1 GRRRAR
7 DREGARDGDVPRDQL
22 AARPSRP
29 DRRARTRRARGGP
42 QARDRLRRSRAVGAR
57 LPGARR
63 RPGPACVADGERR
76 RQHAHLETGR
86 AAEEEAPVIR
96 AVVFDLWDTL
106 VEFPV
111 READVLKSRLAELA
125 AVDPEEFE
133 RRWRD
138 GYRASQTGPLAD
150 SYRALGVPDEH
161 VAEHV
166 AARHAFTR
174 TALRLRRGARETLAA
189 FRARGIKL
197 RLITVCS
204 EDVPAI
210 WPETELAGLF
220 DAETFSSTCGLIK
233 PDPEIYLTTLA
244 ALGGVEPRDALFV
257 G

>member
-1 GRRRAR
+1 M
-7 DREGARDGDVPRDQL
+7 
-22 AARPSRP
+22 
-29 DRRARTRRARGGP
+29 T
-42 QARDRLRRSRAVGAR
+42 
-57 LPGARR
+57 
-63 RPGPACVADGERR
+63 
-76 RQHAHLETGR
+76 
-86 AAEEEAPVIR
+86 R

-111 READVLKSRLAELA
+111 READVLKSRLAALA

-150 SYRALGVPDEH
+150 SYRALGIPPEH

-166 AARHAFTR
+166 EARHAFTR
-174 TALRLRRGARETLAA
+174 SALRLRRGARETLAA
-189 FRARGIKL
+189 LRERGVKL
-197 RLITVCS
+197 GLITVCS

-233 PDPEIYLTTLA
+233 PDPEIYLTTLD
-244 ALGGVEPRDALFV
+244 ALGVEPRDALFV
-257 G
+257 GDGANDELGGAERVGMTPVLFTPGGREPYWAEVRGWRGLRVSSLPEVLELC

>member
-1 GRRRAR
+1 MT
-7 DREGARDGDVPRDQL
+7 GA
-22 AARPSRP
+22 
-29 DRRARTRRARGGP
+29 
-42 QARDRLRRSRAVGAR
+42 
-57 LPGARR
+57 
-63 RPGPACVADGERR
+63 
-76 RQHAHLETGR
+76 
-86 AAEEEAPVIR
+86 VI
-96 AVVFDLWDTL
+96 FDLWDTL

-111 READVLKSRLAELA
+111 READLLKSRLAALA

-189 FRARGIKL
+189 LRERGVKL
-197 RLITVCS
+197 GLITVCS

-220 DAETFSSTCGLIK
+220 DAETFSSACGLIK
-233 PDPEIYLTTLA
+233 PDPEIYLTTLD
-244 ALGGVEPRDALFV
+244 ALGVEPRDAFFV
-257 G
+257 GDGANDELGGAERVGMTPVLFTPDGREPYWAEVRGWRGLRVSSLPEVLELC